1 MENFVLDPK
10 LERDSITL
18 GEFDLSV
25 LLLMDNALVPWFI
38 LVPKVNAKE
47 LYELDEDQ
55 QLMLWTE
62 INTLSEFLKEELRVD
77 KINVAAI
84 GNIVPQLHVHVI
96 GRYKDDFAWPN
107 TVWGRNEKEEYEPV
121 KFENLS
127 TLLVKFLDE
136 KTKVYSHL
144 Q

>member
-1 MENFVLDPK
+1 MDNFILDPK
-10 LERDSITL
+10 LERDTINL
-18 GEFDLSV
+18 GEFDLSK

-38 LVPKVNAKE
+38 LVPKVDAKE
-47 LYELDEDQ
+47 LYELDENQ

-62 INTLSEFLKEELRVD
+62 INTISEFLKEELHVY

-96 GRYKDDFAWPN
+96 GRYQDDFAWPN
-107 TVWGRNEKEEYEPV
+107 TVWGRKEREEYEPV

-127 TLLVKFLDE
+127 TLLVKFLED
-136 KTKVYSHL
+136 KAKAHSSF

>member
-1 MENFVLDPK
+1 MEDFSLDSK
-10 LERDSITL
+10 LEKDTITL
-18 GEFDLSV
+18 GEFDLSL

-38 LVPKVNAKE
+38 LVPRLNAKE
-47 LYELDEDQ
+47 LYELDADQ

-62 INTLSEFLKEELRVD
+62 INIISEFLKEELHVD
-77 KINVAAI
+77 KINVATI
-84 GNIVPQLHVHVI
+84 GNIVAQLHVHVI

-107 TVWGRNEKEEYEPV
+107 TVWGRKEREEYEPV

-127 TLLVKFLDE
+127 RLLQKFLE
-136 KTKVYSHL
+136 YKTKIDS